1 MTGQRVRLRA
11 AIGEALRIP
20 DIERPDAAV
29 FYGDAI
35 VLSRPDQHVAWRGD
49 RLPADPLALIDHI
62 RCAANP
68 VRTANPGVRQR

>member
-1 MTGQRVRLRA
+1 MTRQRVRLRA
-11 AIGEALRIP
+11 ATGGALRIP
-20 DIERPDAAV
+20 GMERPDAAD

-35 VLSRPDQHVAWRGD
+35 VLPRPDQQVAWRGD